1 MEQPKGSPVA
11 HCLKVRLIALC
22 YHLARTSSIMN
33 VHRLA
38 VEELDLCFGE
48 WGVDKDLEK
57 HIRFRKRIFSE
68 CRDMMNVKVGT
79 EEMILRH

>member
-1 MEQPKGSPVA
+1 
-11 HCLKVRLIALC
+11 
-22 YHLARTSSIMN
+22 MN